1 MPHKPKPAEPAEA
14 TQPSLF
20 LPSQL
25 PELPAL
31 AAAAKQY
38 IHTGKITCKD
48 EERAAAIASKY
59 LETGS
64 LLATARWFHVSP
76 NTVKA
81 VTDVYE
87 AEGKLDDLKQRIS
100 RKLGTIIELTSDR
113 SIEALEAGKV
123 PANVLPIMMGVAVEK
138 KALIDGEATQRIEH
152 KSAEPMDA
160 QDVMSYL
167 RTKGIKA
174 PAIDVQSTVT
184 ATESKQLEGKP

>member
-1 MPHKPKPAEPAEA
+1 MPRKAKSPLLAETLQPA
-14 TQPSLF
+14 LF
-20 LPSQL
+20 LPSEM

-31 AAAAKQY
+31 AEAAKQFL
-38 IHTGKITCKD
+38 HTGKITCKN

-81 VTDVYE
+81 VTEVYE
-87 AEGKLDDLKQRIS
+87 ATGKLDDLKQRMS

-123 PANVLPIMMGVAVEK
+123 PPNVLPIMLGVAIEK
-138 KALIDGEATQRIEH
+138 KALLDGEATQRVETIR
-152 KSAEPMDA
+152 AEPLDA
-160 QDVMSYL
+160 SDVLAYL
-167 RTKGIKA
+167 RSKAIAA
-174 PAIDVQSTVT
+174 PAIDVQSTVSR
-184 ATESKQLEGKP
+184 TEPKQLEGKP